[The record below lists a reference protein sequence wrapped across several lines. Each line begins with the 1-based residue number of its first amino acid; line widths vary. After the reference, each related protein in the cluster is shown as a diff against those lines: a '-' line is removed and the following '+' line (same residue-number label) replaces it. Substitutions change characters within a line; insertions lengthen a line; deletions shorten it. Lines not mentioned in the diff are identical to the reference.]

1 MAVTSDAD
9 RVDHALWSRLGALV
23 VAVWWAV
30 PFFGIIDL
38 LVGVAPSMF
47 PDEYDWTSV
56 AVVSTSWGLL
66 FTVLVPMPLIA
77 WAIRPMGWVGP
88 ELIGVAAAVLVA
100 GLAAPSG
107 GHVFVAVLIAAS
119 AAFPRM
125 WRPKPMRPSR
135 PLVLSTSFCA
145 VHSLL
150 ALGFATA
157 LFEAWSALDAARNGA
172 ADDVTWGLMHLPMQA
187 GFTVAVA
194 ASATV
199 GVWAMASRLVGWWF
213 AIVPAALSAA
223 WFGAIC
229 VKYPGLSGSVG
240 TTAGW
245 AYVAWGT
252 AIAVAV
258 WLTGYWTRASA
269 PWSVQQEG
277 E

>member
-1 MAVTSDAD
+1 MAVASDAD
-9 RVDHALWSRLGALV
+9 RVDRALWPRVGALV

-66 FTVLVPMPLIA
+66 FTVLVPLPLIA
-77 WAIRPMGWVGP
+77 WAVRPMGWVGP
-88 ELIGVAAAVLVA
+88 QLIGVAAAVLIA
-100 GLAAPSG
+100 GLIAPSL

-125 WRPKPMRPSR
+125 WRPKPVRPPR
-135 PLVLSTSFCA
+135 QRVVSTSFWA

-150 ALGFATA
+150 ALGSASA
-157 LFEAWSALDAARNGA
+157 LFEAWSVLNAARNGA

-187 GFTVAVA
+187 GFTVAVVTSA
-194 ASATV
+194 AV

-213 AIVPAALSAA
+213 AIVPAALSAV

-229 VKYPGLSGSVG
+229 AKYPDLSGSVG

-245 AYVAWGT
+245 ICVAWGMAI
-252 AIAVAV
+252 AIAV
-258 WLTGYWTRASA
+258 WITGYRTRTSA
-269 PWSVQQEG
+269 P
-277 E
+277 